1 MSAITELWLSV
12 IPNTSAI
19 WVFGM
24 TRTWIGATG
33 LISSNANKVSVSS
46 TFLHGMFPATISQ
59 NKQSLMAFI
68 VYDVDFKG
76 NMVLEL
82 LWDVETHKQSIR
94 Q

>member
-1 MSAITELWLSV
+1 
-12 IPNTSAI
+12 
-19 WVFGM
+19 
-24 TRTWIGATG
+24 
-33 LISSNANKVSVSS
+33 
-46 TFLHGMFPATISQ
+46 LHGMFPATISQ